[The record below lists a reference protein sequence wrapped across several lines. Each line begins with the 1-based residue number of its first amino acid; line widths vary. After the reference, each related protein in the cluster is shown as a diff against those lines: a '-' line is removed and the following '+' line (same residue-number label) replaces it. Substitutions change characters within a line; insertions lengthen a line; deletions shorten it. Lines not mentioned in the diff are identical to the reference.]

1 MKKQKNKI
9 VCLVGATGTGKSDAG
24 IFLARAF
31 DGVIINFDSRQVYRD
46 IPLVTAQPSE
56 QEQSR
61 CPHVLYGFLDSDIA
75 VRAGSFARRIAD
87 EIDAVVRSGRL
98 PILVGGTGL
107 YLQTLIRG
115 LAPIPPVPPAIR
127 QEVEAMWAEHGGREL
142 YSRLQAVDPAYAAKI
157 HPNDRQ
163 RLCRALEVYLAT
175 KTPFSDW
182 HGKQVEPASFDV
194 LQIGLWQDL
203 ADLTPRLGVRIEKML
218 ELGAR
223 GEMERAFGRCGQRNA
238 PAFDSI
244 GCRELL
250 AWILDECSEEEC
262 RKLWLKNTRAYAK
275 RQITWF
281 KKDKDIFWLPPGNRT
296 DLSRLCADFVGEK
309 GRESDSPE

>member
-1 MKKQKNKI
+1 MTKQDSKI

-31 DGVIINFDSRQVYRD
+31 NGVILNFDSRQVYRD
-46 IPLVTAQPSE
+46 IPIVTAQPSG
-56 QEQSR
+56 QEQAL
-61 CPHVLYGFLDSDIA
+61 CPHLLYGFLGSDVA
-75 VRAGSFARRIAD
+75 VRAGSFAAHLER
-87 EIDAVVRSGRL
+87 EIDAVLKSGRL

-107 YLQTLIRG
+107 YLQTFVKG
-115 LAPIPPVPPAIR
+115 LAPIPPVPSAVR
-127 QEVEAMWAEHGGREL
+127 QEVEQMWTEYGGHEL
-142 YSRLQAVDPAYAAKI
+142 HVCLQAVDPVYAAKI

-163 RLCRALEVYLAT
+163 RLCRAMEVYLVT
-175 KTPFSDW
+175 KKPFSAW
-182 HGKQVEPASFDV
+182 HSQQVQPAAFDV

-203 ADLTPRLGVRIEKML
+203 AELTPRLGIRIEKML

-223 GEMERAFGRCGQRNA
+223 TEMERAFARCEQRTA

-250 AWILDECSEEEC
+250 AWILEECSEKEC
-262 RKLWLKNTRAYAK
+262 RELWLKNTRAYAK

-281 KKDKDIFWLPPGNRT
+281 KKDKEIIWLPPGNRT
-296 DLSRLCADFVGEK
+296 DLYRLCAEFVEK
-309 GRESDSPE
+309 GK